1 MRQTPCGAIPDAP
14 AIAACVGHGAWQAA
28 GRVHRQGERSQGH
41 LDVAGALETISVG
54 IAVDWPCMDSS
65 SDRSLIPRAGQQW
78 RRALA
83 LLLACALLVVLLS
96 FDSLYALLQQ
106 GLEAAKPVIQ
116 GHPLWGGVLFVLLS
130 AASALLA
137 FFSTALLVPVAV
149 YSWGRAI
156 TIALLWLGW
165 LLGGVCAYGMGRA
178 VGRPLVRSLSST
190 RLGDIYLARL
200 PAHVD
205 LPIALLIQIALPSE
219 LPGYLFGLL
228 RVRFRIY
235 LAALALVELPFAV
248 GTVLL
253 GENLIRRQGGW
264 LLALA
269 ALGIGSSLLALY
281 LLQRRLA
288 RDAHASAPPD
298 QSNGRGPD

>member
-1 MRQTPCGAIPDAP
+1 
-14 AIAACVGHGAWQAA
+14 
-28 GRVHRQGERSQGH
+28 
-41 LDVAGALETISVG
+41 
-54 IAVDWPCMDSS
+54 VDKS
-65 SDRSLIPRAGQQW
+65 SDDSLSPRPGLQW

-83 LLLACALLVVLLS
+83 MLLACAVLALLLS
-96 FDSLYALLQQ
+96 FDALYALLQQ
-106 GLEAAKPVIQ
+106 GLDAARPVIQ
-116 GHPLWGGVLFVLLS
+116 AYPLWGGVLFVLLS

-137 FFSTALLVPVAV
+137 FFSSALLVPVAI

-156 TIALLWLGW
+156 TIVLLWLGW
-165 LLGGVCAYGMGRA
+165 LLGGACAYGMGRA
-178 VGRPLVRSLSST
+178 FGRPLLRNLASARLS
-190 RLGDIYLARL
+190 DFYLQRL

-205 LPIALLIQIALPSE
+205 LPVALLIQLALPSE

-253 GENLIRRQGGW
+253 GENVIRRQGGW
-264 LLALA
+264 LLVLA

-281 LLQRRLA
+281 VLHRRL
-288 RDAHASAPPD
+288 
-298 QSNGRGPD
+298 GRGAQGR